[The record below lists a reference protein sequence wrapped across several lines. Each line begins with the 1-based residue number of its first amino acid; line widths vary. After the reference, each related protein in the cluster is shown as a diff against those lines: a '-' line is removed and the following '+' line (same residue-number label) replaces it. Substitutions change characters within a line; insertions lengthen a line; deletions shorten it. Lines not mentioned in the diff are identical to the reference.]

1 MHNINHHIITSGP
14 PVKSNLRRLSPEK
27 LTFVKEEIAQL
38 LQDGIITPS
47 SSPYASPIHIVPKSQ
62 PGKFRMVGDYRALNT
77 TTQPDRYPL
86 PFLNDFTDMLHGC
99 TVFSKLDCYK
109 GYYQIPMA
117 AEDAHKTAIITPVG
131 LYEYKMMPFGL
142 RNSGNTY
149 QRYIDQVTRGLPFC
163 FAYVDD
169 VLVASHSFEEH
180 EHYLRLLLDRFKQNG
195 VTLNKEKCEFA
206 VTNLTF
212 LGHHISTKGFEPI
225 EQKVQTITKFPKP
238 QSMKQLRRFLGMI
251 NFYRRFIPG
260 CAETLQP
267 LNKMLSPGKNSKKKL
282 KWSVEAVSA
291 FLKIK
296 QKLSN
301 ATLLTFPTPNAE
313 TAIFVDASVSDCGAV
328 LQQRAEKSD
337 AWKPLSFYSHSFFLT
352 QSRYPTFDRELL
364 AIYLAIKHFRYF
376 IEGRTFT
383 VFTDHVPLCRAIF
396 SRSQNSSPRQQRHLD
411 FIAQFTSD
419 LRYVKGEKNVVADCL
434 SRITASVFE
443 EHEAINFLEMAAAQ
457 QHDPIIDHIQTSKNS
472 LKLKYK
478 PLPSQDVSILGDMST
493 GEFRP
498 LVPEAFRR
506 KVFDS
511 FHSLSHPEI
520 KGTQKLISRRYTW
533 PGIKAD
539 VKQWCL
545 SCLACQQ
552 SKVQRH
558 TVSPLQA
565 FVPPSQK
572 FQYIHIDI
580 VGPLP
585 TSCDHKYLLTIV
597 DRFSRWFEA
606 LPLRDISAKSCA
618 DAFVLHFVARYGA
631 PSTLTA
637 DRGRQFIS
645 GLWRDLA
652 KFLGCELINT
662 TSYNP
667 KANGIVERYHRV
679 LKASIKAQKQPSDWY
694 SNLGWILLGLRT
706 TIRNDMDFS
715 PAEMLYGSSLRIPGE
730 FLSPQ
735 KEQSHIEYVQQLQS
749 FVQTLKP
756 TPIRKHPPRSVYVD
770 RKLSTCSHV
779 FVRHDADKIGLQRPY
794 DGPYKV
800 LQRTDKYFKVN

>member
-1 MHNINHHIITSGP
+1 
-14 PVKSNLRRLSPEK
+14 
-27 LTFVKEEIAQL
+27 
-38 LQDGIITPS
+38 
-47 SSPYASPIHIVPKSQ
+47 
-62 PGKFRMVGDYRALNT
+62 
-77 TTQPDRYPL
+77 
-86 PFLNDFTDMLHGC
+86 
-99 TVFSKLDCYK
+99 
-109 GYYQIPMA
+109 
-117 AEDAHKTAIITPVG
+117 
-131 LYEYKMMPFGL
+131 
-142 RNSGNTY
+142 
-149 QRYIDQVTRGLPFC
+149 
-163 FAYVDD
+163 
-169 VLVASHSFEEH
+169 
-180 EHYLRLLLDRFKQNG
+180 
-195 VTLNKEKCEFA
+195 
-206 VTNLTF
+206 
-212 LGHHISTKGFEPI
+212 
-225 EQKVQTITKFPKP
+225 
-238 QSMKQLRRFLGMI
+238 MKQLRRFLGMI

-267 LNKMLSPGKNSKKKL
+267 LNKMLLPGKNSKKKL
-282 KWSVEAVSA
+282 KWSVEAVAA

-313 TAIFVDASVSDCGAV
+313 TAIFVDASVSGCGAV

-337 AWKPLSFYSHSFFLT
+337 AWKPLSWYSHSFSLT
-352 QSRYPTFDRELL
+352 QSRYSTFDRELL

-383 VFTDHVPLCRAIF
+383 VFTDHAPLCKAIF
-396 SRSQNSSPRQQRHLD
+396 SRSQNSSPPQQRHLD

-419 LRYVKGEKNVVADCL
+419 LRYVEGEKNVVADCL

-443 EHEAINFLEMAAAQ
+443 EHEAINVLEMAAAQ

-472 LKLKYK
+472 LKLEYK
-478 PLPSQDVSILGDMST
+478 PLPNQGVSILGDMST
-493 GEFRP
+493 GKFRP

-511 FHSLSHPEI
+511 FHSLSHPGI

-545 SCLACQQ
+545 PCLACQQ

-558 TVSPLQA
+558 TMSPLQA

-572 FQYIHIDI
+572 FQHIHIDI

-618 DAFVLHFVARYGA
+618 DAFVLHFVSRYGA

-645 GLWRDLA
+645 GL
-652 KFLGCELINT
+652 
-662 TSYNP
+662 
-667 KANGIVERYHRV
+667 
-679 LKASIKAQKQPSDWY
+679 
-694 SNLGWILLGLRT
+694 
-706 TIRNDMDFS
+706 
-715 PAEMLYGSSLRIPGE
+715 
-730 FLSPQ
+730 
-735 KEQSHIEYVQQLQS
+735 
-749 FVQTLKP
+749 
-756 TPIRKHPPRSVYVD
+756 
-770 RKLSTCSHV
+770 
-779 FVRHDADKIGLQRPY
+779 
-794 DGPYKV
+794 
-800 LQRTDKYFKVN
+800 